1 MKNSWASFSRRANVI
16 SNNRACL
23 SFVNWSYHIFSQWQ
37 GVSNAGC
44 SLRHMLSRVS
54 IWLALRKNFA
64 LPDICSV
71 GERCLLWESGEQ
83 HHIVRPWSS
92 LFKGTLR
99 LIDIM
104 GKNTKESK
112 EIEKVQVQI
121 QVQSVPDGGWGWS
134 VCLAGFIA
142 QFVVL
147 GIQNNTGILYKALL
161 EEFKQSKG
169 ETGTVWQLCL
179 IWLQS
184 SIFKRSVSLLSLWT
198 RCWELLFRSKCHLNC
213 GCYLNN
219 KKQLKIRCVVS
230 SFVINLP
237 DFTPSFYAD
246 AISLKRKNYLRHWTN
261 FFGRNREITGY
272 VKPANNFFALNQQRR
287 P

>member
-1 MKNSWASFSRRANVI
+1 M
-16 SNNRACL
+16 
-23 SFVNWSYHIFSQWQ
+23 
-37 GVSNAGC
+37 VSAKEKFCFTWYLLG
-44 SLRHMLSRVS
+44 
-54 IWLALRKNFA
+54 WGK
-64 LPDICSV
+64 
-71 GERCLLWESGEQ
+71 CLLWESGEQ

-246 AISLKRKNYLRHWTN
+246 AISLKRIICDTGRI

>member
-1 MKNSWASFSRRANVI
+1 M
-16 SNNRACL
+16 
-23 SFVNWSYHIFSQWQ
+23 
-37 GVSNAGC
+37 VSAKEKFCFTWYLLG
-44 SLRHMLSRVS
+44 
-54 IWLALRKNFA
+54 WGK
-64 LPDICSV
+64 
-71 GERCLLWESGEQ
+71 CLLWESGEQ

-219 KKQLKIRCVVS
+219 KKQLKIRCVVR
-230 SFVINLP
+230 FRHKFAGFYPIVLCWCDFAEEEKLFATLDEFFLEGTAKLP
-237 DFTPSFYAD
+237 DMSNRPITPLLWINNAVRSV
-246 AISLKRKNYLRHWTN
+246 SL
-261 FFGRNREITGY
+261 
-272 VKPANNFFALNQQRR
+272 
-287 P
+287 

>member
-71 GERCLLWESGEQ
+71 GEKCLLWESGEQ

-261 FFGRNREITGY
+261 FFWKEPRNYRICQTG
-272 VKPANNFFALNQQRR
+272 Q
-287 P
+287 

>member
-1 MKNSWASFSRRANVI
+1 
-16 SNNRACL
+16 
-23 SFVNWSYHIFSQWQ
+23 
-37 GVSNAGC
+37 
-44 SLRHMLSRVS
+44 
-54 IWLALRKNFA
+54 
-64 LPDICSV
+64 
-71 GERCLLWESGEQ
+71 
-83 HHIVRPWSS
+83 
-92 LFKGTLR
+92 
-99 LIDIM
+99 M

-237 DFTPSFYAD
+237 DFYPIVLRWCDFAEEEKLFATLDEFFLEGTAKLPDMSNRPLT
-246 AISLKRKNYLRHWTN
+246 SLLW
-261 FFGRNREITGY
+261 I
-272 VKPANNFFALNQQRR
+272 NNAVRSVSL
-287 P
+287 